1 MIRNRIL
8 IKKASSPLTT
18 LAIGAALGAGAGE
31 LTDFVHSKIT
41 GKKRKKGWK
50 APVIGALIGSIPG
63 VAKAIH
69 NYSNSKGDIGFSD
82 NKSLSILDP
91 LTMDI
96 KDLKE
101 KSPVV
106 KYRVNSLIDSYG
118 LVPSEDLP
126 EY

>member
-1 MIRNRIL
+1 MNRIL

-31 LTDFVHSKIT
+31 LTDFIHSKIT
-41 GKKRKKGWK
+41 GKKRKKSLK
-50 APVIGALIGSIPG
+50 APIIGALIGAIPG
-63 VAKAIH
+63 ISKAVY
-69 NYSNSKGDIGFSD
+69 NYSNSRGDMGFTA
-82 NKSLSILDP
+82 NKSLNVLDP

-101 KSPVV
+101 KSPIV
-106 KYRVNSLIDSYG
+106 KYRVNSLIDNYG
-118 LVPSEDLP
+118 LIPSEDLP